1 MRFIEI
7 YSFRARF
14 DAERFRAI
22 PSDSER
28 RLVPHTAAREPT
40 MLARAPAAPIAR
52 ARPPAPRARASVAR
66 AAPSDAS
73 AVVASRRVALALPLA
88 LAALDRSTARAADA
102 PRVLVVGAT
111 GQTGALVVRELS
123 RAGRARAIVAGARSA
138 AKATK
143 LGLDALPGVEILDGV
158 DVTRGVDAL
167 ALAFEGFDVVVV
179 ATGFVPGNP
188 LKMNAAARAVDNEG
202 VCAVADA
209 AKRANVKRVVL
220 ISSIL
225 TNGPGFGAQDTAGY
239 KITNAFGRVLEEKLV
254 GENHLRASGV
264 PWTIVRPAGLKT
276 DAPKNPLVVTGEDVM
291 TSGEISRE
299 LVARVMVE
307 AAFDARAE
315 GKVYEIAES
324 GSFVGG
330 DPAGAKTFALDSDPA
345 SWFA

>member
-1 MRFIEI
+1 MCLRFIP
-7 YSFRARF
+7 FAR
-14 DAERFRAI
+14 DST

-28 RLVPHTAAREPT
+28 F
-40 MLARAPAAPIAR
+40 RAFRGDRRPAHRRSRTDDAR
-52 ARPPAPRARASVAR
+52 ARPRRADRARSTSRAARPRARRSRR
-66 AAPSDAS
+66 AVRRVR
-73 AVVASRRVALALPLA
+73 VVASRRVALALPLA
-88 LAALDRSTARAADA
+88 LAALDRATARAADA

>member
-1 MRFIEI
+1 
-7 YSFRARF
+7 
-14 DAERFRAI
+14 
-22 PSDSER
+22 
-28 RLVPHTAAREPT
+28 

-167 ALAFEGFDVVVV
+167 ALAFEGFHVVVV

-239 KITNAFGRVLEEKLV
+239 KITNAYGRVLEEKLV

-330 DPAGAKTFALDSDPA
+330 DPAGLRVQRRVGRVVGPGDVFDR
-345 SWFA
+345 

>member
-1 MRFIEI
+1 MRFIP
-7 YSFRARF
+7 FAR
-14 DAERFRAI
+14 DSTPSDSERFRAI
-22 PSDSER
+22 PSVVSSRTPPLANR
-28 RLVPHTAAREPT
+28 RCSRAPPPRRSRALDLPR
-40 MLARAPAAPIAR
+40 RAPA
-52 ARPPAPRARASVAR
+52 RPSLAPRRSTR
-66 AAPSDAS
+66 PRS
-73 AVVASRRVALALPLA
+73 SRRVASRSRSRSRSP
-88 LAALDRSTARAADA
+88 RSTARPRAR
-102 PRVLVVGAT
+102 RVLVVGAT

-345 SWFA
+345 AWFA

>member
-1 MRFIEI
+1 
-7 YSFRARF
+7 
-14 DAERFRAI
+14 
-22 PSDSER
+22 
-28 RLVPHTAAREPT
+28 
-40 MLARAPAAPIAR
+40 
-52 ARPPAPRARASVAR
+52 
-66 AAPSDAS
+66 
-73 AVVASRRVALALPLA
+73 
-88 LAALDRSTARAADA
+88 
-102 PRVLVVGAT
+102 
-111 GQTGALVVRELS
+111 
-123 RAGRARAIVAGARSA
+123 
-138 AKATK
+138 
-143 LGLDALPGVEILDGV
+143 LDALPGVEILDGV